1 VLSNV
6 FLLLSAG
13 VLTCCLLLGGGTKA
27 GFLSDVIVQLAAI
40 PLLLAAIWRLSDL
53 SSIRRLHWALAFCLA
68 IVLLP
73 LLQLV
78 PLPPE
83 VWTALPNRE
92 PVAAAFELLEK
103 ELPWMPVSVSP
114 HATAVSA
121 LSLLPPVAVFLAM
134 LSLDDRGRRLTSL
147 VVLAVGI
154 LNVVVGLN
162 QIAQGPASPLRFY
175 AYTNPTEA
183 VGFFANRNHLAAL
196 LYSVTIVAAA
206 WAIEAVRAFEAG
218 RRARDSRA
226 ILSLAAA
233 FTVLVAL
240 VAAQAMARSRAGLGL
255 TIVAVAGAFALAFFD
270 RRDTSGFTPGRLLV
284 GTTAFAVMFVSQF
297 ALYRIMER
305 FSTDQWEDA
314 RIVFARNT
322 IEAAKTYMPFGSGM
336 GTFVP
341 VYGTLEKPEDAL
353 LDAYVNR
360 AHNDVIE
367 LWLEAGAAGLV
378 LMLLFLAWLGVASW
392 KLWRRAGA
400 GASGIDLLLAR
411 GATLIVVLLLAH
423 SFVDYPL
430 RTSAMMAFMAFAC
443 GLLVAPPPGA
453 GSGASADRAE
463 TARSKPA
470 KRTSTR
476 APEQPPRSPVPAAPA
491 PSSSSAPSAGAPG
504 EPWGHGIAWP
514 EEWRNPA
521 KPQPP
526 PKTPRTGEPPKKE

>member
-1 VLSNV
+1 
-6 FLLLSAG
+6 
-13 VLTCCLLLGGGTKA
+13 
-27 GFLSDVIVQLAAI
+27 
-40 PLLLAAIWRLSDL
+40 
-53 SSIRRLHWALAFCLA
+53 
-68 IVLLP
+68 
-73 LLQLV
+73 V

-92 PVAAAFELLEK
+92 PVAAAFELLER
-103 ELPWMPVSVSP
+103 ELPWMPVSLSP

-196 LYSVTIVAAA
+196 LYCVTIVAAA
-206 WAIEAVRAFEAG
+206 WAIEAVRAFDAG
-218 RRARDSRA
+218 PRGRDGRA
-226 ILSLAAA
+226 ILSLAAT

-255 TIVAVAGAFALAFFD
+255 TIIAVAGAFALAFFD
-270 RRDTSGFTPGRLLV
+270 RRDTSGFTPGRLLI
-284 GTTAFAVMFVSQF
+284 GTTAFAVMFASQF

-305 FSTDQWEDA
+305 FSTDQWEDT

-341 VYGTLEKPEDAL
+341 VYAALEKPEDAL
-353 LDAYVNR
+353 LDTYVNR
-360 AHNDVIE
+360 AHNDIIE

-378 LMLLFLAWLGVASW
+378 LMALFLAWLAVASW
-392 KLWRRAGA
+392 KLWRRTGA

-411 GATLIVVLLLAH
+411 GATLTVVLLVAH

-430 RTSAMMAFMAFAC
+430 RTSAMMAFLAFAC
-443 GLLVAPPPGA
+443 GLLIAPPPSA
-453 GSGASADRAE
+453 GGGASADRPE
-463 TARSKPA
+463 RARRKPS
-470 KRTSTR
+470 KRTGTR
-476 APEQPPRSPVPAAPA
+476 APQQPPRSPVAAAPTPPASPA
-491 PSSSSAPSAGAPG
+491 PSASPAPPTGTSG
-504 EPWGHGIAWP
+504 EPWGHGIDWP
-514 EEWRNPA
+514 EEWRSGA

-526 PKTPRTGEPPKKE
+526 RPGEPPKKK